1 VTSYVRR
8 KSAETD
14 GDPLQRFRERWD
26 PRFADADLEIRP
38 DPVLH
43 EPESDAVAGP
53 PEQGANAIPEPEEA
67 AADFDDE
74 LRQMLDDATAETN
87 TQDIED
93 LTDGHLADALAAE
106 RLQGSYCYA
115 EGLGWLHW
123 DGTRWQ
129 RTSDREVVNVT
140 WNWVRKH
147 YKDTLAQAAEAM
159 SQGNQGAAGAFERA
173 AKGWRGAC
181 SGGRLHTITKL
192 ASGNAIVLKDA
203 AKFDQQPDL
212 LNVRNGVVDLRTGQ
226 LHAHNPALL
235 FTRIAGVAYNP
246 GAHHVDWDQA
256 LKALPDDARDWMQ
269 ILLGQAASGHASDS
283 DLIPICQGGGK
294 NGKTTLF
301 TGARQ
306 ALGDYHS
313 LVSDKVLLGN
323 PNDHP
328 TELMDLRGARCALV
342 EETPEEGKLDVQ
354 RVKKITGSGE
364 LTARYIRG
372 NDVTF
377 PITHTLFVTTNH
389 KPLVN
394 QTDFGTWRRLAL
406 IRFPYTFNGPKADPN
421 LRDRVKRTP
430 AVHRAAL
437 AWIVEGAKRW
447 YQLDRVTPPPPA
459 AVAADTL
466 EWRTESDSV
475 LAYWIDRLVPD
486 PASHIASLD
495 LLADFNDWLE
505 TRGHRRWSDKTLVER
520 LGDHELADN
529 HHVDRKRIRR
539 EQAGVG
545 ALDRPHAYAAP
556 TPLGTQYQAWLGL
569 RFRTSDDAS
578 DLD

>member
-1 VTSYVRR
+1 
-8 KSAETD
+8 
-14 GDPLQRFRERWD
+14 
-26 PRFADADLEIRP
+26 
-38 DPVLH
+38 
-43 EPESDAVAGP
+43 
-53 PEQGANAIPEPEEA
+53 
-67 AADFDDE
+67 
-74 LRQMLDDATAETN
+74 
-87 TQDIED
+87 
-93 LTDGHLADALAAE
+93 
-106 RLQGSYCYA
+106 
-115 EGLGWLHW
+115 
-123 DGTRWQ
+123 
-129 RTSDREVVNVT
+129 
-140 WNWVRKH
+140 
-147 YKDTLAQAAEAM
+147 
-159 SQGNQGAAGAFERA
+159 
-173 AKGWRGAC
+173 
-181 SGGRLHTITKL
+181 
-192 ASGNAIVLKDA
+192 
-203 AKFDQQPDL
+203 
-212 LNVRNGVVDLRTGQ
+212 
-226 LHAHNPALL
+226 
-235 FTRIAGVAYNP
+235 
-246 GAHHVDWDQA
+246 
-256 LKALPDDARDWMQ
+256 MQ

-328 TELMDLRGARCALV
+328 TELMDLRGARFALV

-421 LRDRVKRTP
+421 LRDRIKRNP

-437 AWIVEGAKRW
+437 AWIVEGARRW
-447 YQLDRVTPPPPA
+447 YQLDRVTPPPPV

-486 PASHIASLD
+486 PGSHIASLD

-505 TRGHRRWSDKTLVER
+505 TRGHRKWSDKTLVER
-520 LGDHELADN
+520 LGDHELADK
-529 HHVDRKRIRR
+529 HHVDRRRIRR
-539 EQAGVG
+539 EQAAVG

-569 RFRTSDDAS
+569 RFRTPTTPLTWTEPLMCRVCSHFLFPSRESFLARKPKTACTPCTRSFSSISLSSFGLLRPAS
-578 DLD
+578 MARPRPEPGFLVPFMPPRPGTPGSGNVNGSREGGALVGWGCPFPHIRSRRR